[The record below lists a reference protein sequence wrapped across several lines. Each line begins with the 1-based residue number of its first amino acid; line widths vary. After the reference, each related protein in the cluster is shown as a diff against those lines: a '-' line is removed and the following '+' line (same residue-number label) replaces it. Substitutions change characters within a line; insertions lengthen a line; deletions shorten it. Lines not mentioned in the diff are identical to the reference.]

1 MTYTEPTP
9 SVGVETQEGL
19 PTEQQPSEVVTTD
32 TTNVTEPAPQSYTVK
47 VNGEEMQVSLD
58 EALAGYQ
65 RQADYT
71 QKTQALAEAERL
83 WTSLQRD
90 PEHTLRV
97 LSDAYG
103 FGVEPQE
110 EEEDLD
116 PEERRWRE
124 VEAFMQAQHEQAMQA
139 QIDAQLAQLHQQYGE
154 FDDNALIQHMVD
166 HSIADFEAG
175 YAHMQFRAQQ
185 VAAQQR
191 QEADAQTQQQKAA
204 APPIA
209 GGHGVQGGAVV
220 TGAQGPATSVAEAW
234 AQAKQQLQM

>member
-1 MTYTEPTP
+1 MTYTEPAETVSAETTP
-9 SVGVETQEGL
+9 TTEGL
-19 PTEQQPSEVVTTD
+19 QEQQPTTEA
-32 TTNVTEPAPQSYTVK
+32 TTTESVTEAPQMFTVK
-47 VNGEEMQVSLD
+47 VNGAEQQVTLD

-83 WTSLQRD
+83 WTALQRD
-90 PEHTLRV
+90 PENTLRV
-97 LSDAYG
+97 LQDAYG
-103 FGVEPQE
+103 IGVEAEDDE
-110 EEEDLD
+110 ELD

-139 QIDAQLAQLHQQYGE
+139 QIDAQLAGLHQRFGD

-175 YAHMQFRAQQ
+175 YAHMQFQAQQ
-185 VAAQQR
+185 LAQQ
-191 QEADAQTQQQKAA
+191 QKQQADAQVQQQKAA
-204 APPIA
+204 APPVA

-220 TGAQGPATSVAEAW
+220 AGAQGPAGSVAEAW